1 MKIKSLLLATLLC
14 ATSTCFANDLT
25 KYFDTLAKQKK
36 VEYVKV
42 NSMMLK
48 LSKAF
53 MPDLDLESVEII
65 NIGKCDQTTKEKI
78 TEEIQTLEDPEYESI
93 VKSDDKGRRV
103 KVFFRTKEKVIEEIV
118 TYGMDDKNGAL
129 FRMKGKI
136 KPEDLEKIAKHPS
149 K

>member
-1 MKIKSLLLATLLC
+1 MLLY
-14 ATSTCFANDLT
+14 SGSCFAGNLT
-25 KYFDTLAKQKK
+25 KYFDTLTKQDK
-36 VEYVKV
+36 VEYYKI

-53 MPDLDLESVEII
+53 MPDLGLESVEVI
-65 NIGKCDQTTKEKI
+65 NICKCDDATKGKI
-78 TEEIQTLEDPEYESI
+78 AEEIQTLEDPKYESI

-103 KVFFRTKEKVIEEIV
+103 KVFYRTKENVIEEIV
-118 TYGMDDKNGAL
+118 TYGMDDKNGGL

-136 KPEDLEKIAKHPS
+136 KPEDLEKITKQSS